1 MSVSK
6 KMTGSPFHIESAAYK
21 YHMEKSEVPIADSEF
36 NKALKECRNCAYYC
50 DVDDRKKCL
59 NTKLAKNKNYDH
71 CVGYRNDKEVPNL
84 VGLREELIK
93 EYKSYRTRNVI
104 QYLCY
109 LIKTRKII
117 PSMLKPYVNKRW
129 VIMGVNNKYDKHD
142 IQKLIYF
149 LGGQLWNMYDD
160 PWDYHYC
167 DIALNLGGNPFR
179 LKEIRKYQKE
189 NENTIMQID
198 ELYALCVKGVLWFKE
213 KKMTQRS
220 RKT

>member
-1 MSVSK
+1 
-6 KMTGSPFHIESAAYK
+6 
-21 YHMEKSEVPIADSEF
+21 
-36 NKALKECRNCAYYC
+36 
-50 DVDDRKKCL
+50 
-59 NTKLAKNKNYDH
+59 
-71 CVGYRNDKEVPNL
+71 
-84 VGLREELIK
+84 
-93 EYKSYRTRNVI
+93 
-104 QYLCY
+104 
-109 LIKTRKII
+109 
-117 PSMLKPYVNKRW
+117 MLKPYVNKRW